1 MAMENHPGPE
11 IGTKMVKS
19 SINYIYILATFQQTM
34 KVSQRD
40 PKGKSPLNP
49 IQPNDKLGYIYIYT
63 CVYMYMCIYIYTYQ
77 SLWKWR
83 PIKSPIEIEIPF
95 NPTTSPLNPGP
106 ASEFDVTLSLPPW
119 QGEKELQISAPG
131 NVGPW
136 DAMRTTKNS
145 GLKPLFHT

>member
-1 MAMENHPGPE
+1 MC
-11 IGTKMVKS
+11 
-19 SINYIYILATFQQTM
+19 IY
-34 KVSQRD
+34 
-40 PKGKSPLNP
+40 
-49 IQPNDKLGYIYIYT
+49 
-63 CVYMYMCIYIYTYQ
+63 VYVYIYIYTYQ

-145 GLKPLFHT
+145 GLKPLFPTYLHIFTYVYIYIFLFNVCHSKNSPKHNMSKCKMSKPGSSNSIAPTIFALWVRPNC